1 MPKKTT
7 MKENLKSIN
16 LGAGLGDILF
26 GMSREAVRTM
36 LGNPTEID
44 DNPFKEEL
52 GHRTET
58 WHYDELKLSLSFQ
71 EPLEWELDTISVT
84 GNFYKLNDESLIGKP
99 MMAVK
104 TTLERMNITDLEME
118 DHSDGDEVKHT
129 LLSSDNYL
137 SNFWFDDNVL
147 AEIQWGPEDDV

>member
-1 MPKKTT
+1 

-26 GMSREAVRTM
+26 GMSREAVRKI
-36 LGNPTEID
+36 LGDPTEID

-52 GHRTET
+52 GHRTQT

-71 EPLEWELDTISVT
+71 EPIEWELDTISVT
-84 GNFYKLNDESLIGKP
+84 DAFYILNKESLIGKS
-99 MMAVK
+99 MMMVK
-104 TTLERMNITDLEME
+104 TALEKMDVTDLEME
-118 DHSDGDEVKHT
+118 DHSDEDGAKHT
-129 LLSSDNYL
+129 LLSSDSYL
-137 SNFWFDDNVL
+137 SNFWFDNNIL

>member
-1 MPKKTT
+1 

-16 LGAGLGDILF
+16 LGLGLGDILF
-26 GMSREAVRTM
+26 GMSREAVRKI

-44 DNPFKEEL
+44 DNPFKEEM

-58 WHYDELKLSLSFQ
+58 WHYDALKVSLSFQ

-84 GNFYKLNDESLIGKP
+84 DAFYEINSQSLIGKSL
-99 MMAVK
+99 MVVK
-104 TTLERMNITDLEME
+104 TALEKMDITDLEME
-118 DHSDGDEVKHT
+118 DHSEGDDVKHT
-129 LLSSDNYL
+129 LLSSDSYL
-137 SNFWFDDNVL
+137 SNFWFDNDLL

>member
-1 MPKKTT
+1 

-26 GMSREAVRTM
+26 GMSRDAVRKI
-36 LGNPTEID
+36 LGDPTEID
-44 DNPFKEEL
+44 DNPFKEEM
-52 GHRTET
+52 GHRTES
-58 WHYDELKLSLSFQ
+58 WHYDELKVSLSFQ

-84 GNFYKLNDESLIGKP
+84 DVFYEINNQSLIGKP

-104 TTLERMNITDLEME
+104 TALEKMDITDLEME
-118 DHSDGDEVKHT
+118 DHSEGDDIKHT
-129 LLSSDNYL
+129 LLSSDSYL
-137 SNFWFDDNVL
+137 SNFWFDNDIL

>member
-1 MPKKTT
+1 

-16 LGAGLGDILF
+16 LGSGLGDILF
-26 GMSREAVRTM
+26 GMSREAVRKI
-36 LGNPTEID
+36 LGDPTEID
-44 DNPFKEEL
+44 DNPFKEEM

-58 WHYDELKLSLSFQ
+58 WHYDELKVSLSFQ

-84 GNFYKLNDESLIGKP
+84 DNFYEINNQSLIGKS

-104 TTLERMNITDLEME
+104 TALEKMDITDLEME
-118 DHSDGDEVKHT
+118 DHSEDDDVKHT
-129 LLSSDNYL
+129 LLSSDSYL
-137 SNFWFDDNVL
+137 SNFWFDNNIL